1 MITLHVAESICSRGI
16 NNSQEVDQLRELQ
29 MHIIAFEDGSNKRVE
44 KLYRLIDEAINDFF
58 GFSDDMFNI

>member
-1 MITLHVAESICSRGI
+1 MITLRVAESICSRGI

-29 MHIIAFEDGSNKRVE
+29 MHIIAFEDESNKRVE
-44 KLYRLIDEAINDFF
+44 KLYRLIDKAINDFF

>member
-1 MITLHVAESICSRGI
+1 
-16 NNSQEVDQLRELQ
+16 

-58 GFSDDMFNI
+58 GFSDDMFNIY